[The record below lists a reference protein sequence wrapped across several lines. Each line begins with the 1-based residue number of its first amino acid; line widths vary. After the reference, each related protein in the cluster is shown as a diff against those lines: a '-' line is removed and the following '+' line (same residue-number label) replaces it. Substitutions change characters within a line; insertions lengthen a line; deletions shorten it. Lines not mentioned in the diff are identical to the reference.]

1 MGRMQNDM
9 FLFFVVERN
18 TFLSR
23 NNPEGLD
30 RSGRFVF
37 SVYLEVIIG
46 TWVWGR
52 NVRDG
57 IILSV
62 VNLAVSF
69 REAVFH
75 TPGLGL
81 NRNLQTA
88 IIIARIG
95 HLGRKPGALFHLFCL
110 RFLLFACRTGSSL
123 LSFGGF
129 NIQLTV
135 SPALWSNTSF
145 MVGRVLRDYAGTGC
159 WNQVRKNCSCWWGQ
173 HFLFLWPS
181 SGSPPPGTSILPPIA
196 ASEE

>member
-1 MGRMQNDM
+1 MFIWYVSIFQQGIQQPQGGNPGRKGCSAMGRMQNNM

-18 TFLSR
+18 TSLSR

-37 SVYLEVIIG
+37 PFYLEVIIG

-52 NVRDG
+52 NVRNG

-62 VNLAVSF
+62 VNLAASF
-69 REAVFH
+69 REAAFH

-95 HLGRKPGALFHLFCL
+95 HLGRKPGAYFHLFCL
-110 RFLLFACRTGSSL
+110 RFLLFRL
-123 LSFGGF
+123 
-129 NIQLTV
+129 
-135 SPALWSNTSF
+135 PDW
-145 MVGRVLRDYAGTGC
+145 
-159 WNQVRKNCSCWWGQ
+159 
-173 HFLFLWPS
+173 FLPPFLWW
-181 SGSPPPGTSILPPIA
+181 L
-196 ASEE
+196 

>member
-1 MGRMQNDM
+1 M
-9 FLFFVVERN
+9 FIFYVTVGFRAAPHFRPIRTSPRGLIFRFHRLCCNIWLFYHFFGHFLAPGEIFLYNRWYIIEHNTPYLIYFANPVVYLRQYIIIFDIIFFV
-18 TFLSR
+18 FA
-23 NNPEGLD
+23 
-30 RSGRFVF
+30 FFF
-37 SVYLEVIIG
+37 S
-46 TWVWGR
+46 
-52 NVRDG
+52 
-57 IILSV
+57 
-62 VNLAVSF
+62 
-69 REAVFH
+69 
-75 TPGLGL
+75 
-81 NRNLQTA
+81 
-88 IIIARIG
+88 
-95 HLGRKPGALFHLFCL
+95 
-110 RFLLFACRTGSSL
+110 ACRTGSSL